1 MTKLEGPGS
10 FHTDDEKPMGTA
22 AASPEAAQ
30 AASAPSPPRV
40 DHGAI
45 IYAAVLASI
54 FAALSP
60 SLFFSFGYH
69 NDFNAWAYDTHICCT
84 RHPETQLL
92 VSIGRY
98 FGAYAQNLQFWTIHS
113 LADLWIWRLIGI
125 ISTAMLALYY
135 LYVVSLR
142 RPPTWQNAC
151 LTVAIFSLP
160 TMQFQ
165 AIWVSMY
172 MFWTPPILL
181 SLVAAELLLKAAE
194 GDFVSNRYA
203 RQRAARLTLQAF
215 AALLAGFF
223 FYPMSATFVL
233 VPAAHLLLTENRRQ
247 VRRMAVLAVA
257 IVGGAFIAVF
267 LIHKF
272 IVLPRLAHLPDVG
285 DYQFKFA
292 DHALTEAM
300 RRLWIYLTESS
311 SLWLGLQ
318 IPLFRYLVGLLA
330 LFGAGYC
337 AVRIF
342 RRAITTRE
350 FVNVLMACSL
360 FVVAVAPLLIVH
372 QFSTTYRIM
381 LTMTGIELL
390 ILFWLLNQMPIGALR
405 LASIFAVLG
414 ITCSLIGIYGTSAS
428 AQAEYDVYSK
438 AVANLSPQ
446 QFHSLV
452 ILRPAR
458 ARPAFGFALEND
470 YGGLPPISNAFD
482 LLIGARYKGAA
493 AFDVAT
499 LQMPPDYGLAMERND
514 KNLPLGIPKTAVV
527 IDTSPVYGLPDF
539 KDAISQMAIVSARP
553 RGENEPVNAV
563 DGSTN
568 TFWQVCANQP
578 FPIELALMF
587 PAEHTLRAYSL
598 STVDETDRMPSSWE
612 IWVSSDQTNWRRL
625 QEITDA
631 KPWEKR
637 EERRYDVEPQL
648 DTTAVKLV
656 VNATRMKS
664 CMRLYEFRPIF

>member
-1 MTKLEGPGS
+1 MTKLEGRGS
-10 FHTDDEKPMGTA
+10 FRADGGKPIATA
-22 AASPEAAQ
+22 AANREADR
-30 AASAPSPPRV
+30 AASSPNPARV
-40 DHGAI
+40 DQTAV
-45 IYAAVLASI
+45 IYAAVAASI
-54 FAALSP
+54 FFALSP

-69 NDFNAWAYDTHICCT
+69 NDFNAWAYDTHVCCT

-92 VSIGRY
+92 ISIGRY

-125 ISTAMLALYY
+125 ISAAMLAVYY
-135 LYVVSLR
+135 LYIVSLR

-151 LTVAIFSLP
+151 LTVAVFTLP

-172 MFWTPPILL
+172 MFWTPPFLL
-181 SLVAAELLLKAAE
+181 SLVAAQLLLKAAE
-194 GDFVSNRYA
+194 GDFVSNRFA

-247 VRRMAVLAVA
+247 VRRMAILAVA
-257 IVGGAFIAVF
+257 IVGCAFVAVF

-272 IVLPRLAHLPDVG
+272 IVLPRLTHLPDVG
-285 DYQFKFA
+285 DYQFKFTDNA
-292 DHALTEAM
+292 AAEAV
-300 RRLWIYLTESS
+300 RRLRIYLADSS

-318 IPLFRYLVGLLA
+318 IPLFRYLVGLVA
-330 LFGAGYC
+330 LVGAGYC
-337 AVRIF
+337 AIRIF
-342 RRAITTRE
+342 RRAITARE
-350 FVNVLMACSL
+350 FINVLMACSL
-360 FVVAVAPLLIVH
+360 FVVAVAPVLVVH

-390 ILFWLLNQMPIGALR
+390 VLFWLLNQMPIGGLR
-405 LASIFAVLG
+405 LASIFAALG
-414 ITCSLIGIYGTSAS
+414 IACSLIGIYGTSAS
-428 AQAEYDVYSK
+428 AQAEYDLYSK
-438 AVANLSPQ
+438 TVANLSPQ
-446 QFHSLV
+446 EFHSLV

-458 ARPAFGFALEND
+458 ARPVFGFALEND
-470 YGGLPPISNAFD
+470 YGGLAPISHVFD

-499 LQMPPDYGLAMERND
+499 LQMPPDYALAMQQGDE
-514 KNLPLGIPKTAVV
+514 NLPLGIPENAVV

-539 KDAISQMAIVSARP
+539 KDAMSQMATVSARP
-553 RGENEPVNAV
+553 YGENDPINAV
-563 DGSTN
+563 DGVAN

-578 FPIELALMF
+578 FPIELALIF
-587 PAEHTLRAYSL
+587 PAAHSLRGYSL
-598 STVDETDRMPSSWE
+598 ATVDKTDRMPSNWE
-612 IWVSSDQTNWRRL
+612 ILVSSDRTNWRSL
-625 QEITDA
+625 QEVTNA

-637 EERRYDVEPQL
+637 EERRYDVEPQS
-648 DTTAVKLV
+648 DITGVKLV
-656 VNATRMKS
+656 INATRAKS